1 MLIIIVKKSIK
12 FFFIGQFKYLHF
24 NFFSGRSKIHAKNA
38 AAEVALKHLIKS
50 NKLSE
55 MKKDEEGNEK
65 MDVTEDGTQP
75 PLPWQHVASFA
86 LYKLFTS
93 WGEDLNKGSKVSVT
107 FSLFI
112 KQF

>member
-1 MLIIIVKKSIK
+1 
-12 FFFIGQFKYLHF
+12 
-24 NFFSGRSKIHAKNA
+24 
-38 AAEVALKHLIKS
+38 
-50 NKLSE
+50 

-93 WGEDLNKGSKVSVT
+93 WGEDPNKGPKVSIFINLF
-107 FSLFI
+107 FSGMLKRNIFI
-112 KQF
+112 QIIVKFSYNLS

>member
-1 MLIIIVKKSIK
+1 
-12 FFFIGQFKYLHF
+12 
-24 NFFSGRSKIHAKNA
+24 
-38 AAEVALKHLIKS
+38 
-50 NKLSE
+50 